1 MPPTWA
7 LQNKFCFLHSLYI
20 LYKMLT
26 NIPTLVGM
34 FWNLVTIHL
43 VTFTWYGDKWKLNNK
58 NADNNNI
65 RNSADIKGMETNAK
79 HGRSEENCMKT
90 FMKSV
95 SVSLAGESGLLED
108 NLDIIF

>member
-1 MPPTWA
+1 
-7 LQNKFCFLHSLYI
+7 
-20 LYKMLT
+20 MLT

-65 RNSADIKGMETNAK
+65 RNSVDIKGMETNAK

>member
-1 MPPTWA
+1 
-7 LQNKFCFLHSLYI
+7 
-20 LYKMLT
+20 
-26 NIPTLVGM
+26 
-34 FWNLVTIHL
+34 
-43 VTFTWYGDKWKLNNK
+43 
-58 NADNNNI
+58 
-65 RNSADIKGMETNAK
+65 METNAK